1 MYLLGMDDSKR
12 RGLSTRNALRDFTL
26 TPSICITA
34 NKEENKL
41 K

>member
-12 RGLSTRNALRDFTL
+12 KGLRTRNALRDLTL